1 MDPYLNPALS
11 EVLVPAQETGSSW
24 PKSTPCSCLVLN
36 KLNYYRAE
44 RQQLLH
50 SDGKRKGA
58 GSGLFF
64 FAIGLAFYKGWLAN
78 LNGC

>member
-1 MDPYLNPALS
+1 MDPYLNPVLS

-36 KLNYYRAE
+36 KLSYYRVG
-44 RQQLLH
+44 RQQMLH

-58 GSGLFF
+58 RSGLFF
-64 FAIGLAFYKGWLAN
+64 FAFGVAF
-78 LNGC
+78 